1 MNKFEN
7 ILTGV
12 LEELNQPSSVT
23 LNPKQFAS
31 DFKKM
36 ASVATPAT
44 QAALNA
50 MAEPME
56 ASTEQDPNE
65 DLMQKLEE
73 LDFEKLPTDKKEKFM
88 KTLMSLGIPLKTAEK
103 QQSDEQSETTTSTM
117 GTKPTIKSNPASYG
131 V

>member
-7 ILTGV
+7 ILSGV
-12 LEELNQPSSVT
+12 LEEISQPSSVT
-23 LNPKQFAS
+23 LNPKQLAN

-44 QAALNA
+44 QAAINA

-56 ASTEQDPNE
+56 TSTEKDPNE
-65 DLMQKLEE
+65 DLMKKLEE
-73 LDFEKLPTDKKEKFM
+73 LDFEKLPTEKKEQFI
-88 KTLMSLGIPLKTAEK
+88 KTLMSLGIPLKN
-103 QQSDEQSETTTSTM
+103 QDENQSEDKAETTSTDNV
-117 GTKPTIKSNPASYG
+117 KPTIKTTNPASYG